1 MIDQGFNP
9 LKPEQGYSLYT
20 WNAGLSE
27 PVICWMYAEAG
38 SEGGPD
44 EPPEAALVELHHAW
58 LGNVDLLPILSE
70 DQCSEIEDAFAEE
83 QIDMTNEALIDAW
96 ESSREYDQ
104 YY

>member
-1 MIDQGFNP
+1 M
-9 LKPEQGYSLYT
+9 
-20 WNAGLSE
+20 
-27 PVICWMYAEAG
+27 
-38 SEGGPD
+38 
-44 EPPEAALVELHHAW
+44 

-96 ESSREYDQ
+96 ESSREYDH